1 MAIASKYQSIYT
13 PSANASHLRALLG
26 LFEPTIGGLTLK
38 TKAMLLLASAFG
50 AWALPAHAQT
60 AETDAPTTQEQRRA
74 KEQADDIVVNGTYT
88 VPDRIDT
95 ATGLGLTVRETPQ
108 SVSVVTSQRIL
119 DQNLISVRDV
129 IENGVGVAV
138 NETDDV
144 RNSFF
149 SRGFAIRNTQIDG
162 VPTAWALGG
171 DRGETIADVSI
182 YERVEIVRGATGLL
196 SGAGDP
202 SASINLV
209 RKHADR
215 TDWSGYLNAALG
227 SWDTWRVSAD
237 VGGAVT
243 DDGRLR
249 VRGVARYEE
258 GNSFTDF
265 YNNKKLVLY
274 GTLEADVTDDT
285 LLRLGFSH
293 QRNEPYGAFWGSLP
307 TFYSDGTVVEWDRS
321 KTTAQPW
328 TTWTTQNQN
337 FFATLSHDFGGGWT
351 LTGNYNRLRNTQFTE
366 ILYLFGAVDRE
377 TGLGLGSNPYS
388 AYGESI
394 QDSYDAQLKG
404 RVSLFGRDHEL
415 VLGYLN
421 SVINRQTHTYQALN
435 EIPPIGNF
443 LFPPAGDFLN
453 WNENSYPNPGF
464 ADIGEIAEDERIR
477 QIGYYGAMRLN
488 VADWLKVIGGGR
500 LSTWRQTGVAYGRP
514 SNYGNKDVF
523 IPYVG
528 VLADLTPNHRLYAS
542 YTTIFQ
548 PQNAR
553 DRQFEQLD
561 PIRGKSYEVGLK
573 SAFFN
578 EALQTS
584 VALFRIEQDNLAQL
598 DGPLILAPNGQL
610 FQPNRG
616 AQGVVSEG
624 FEVEVTGSPLP
635 NWNVN
640 VGYSQF
646 KARDEDGVNA
656 NTDQPRRLL
665 KAFTTYTVP
674 NLLGGFTLGGGVN
687 YRSSAYSDGTIPGLT
702 PAVPFRFEQPG
713 FVTVNLMARLAVT
726 DQVSLQANVD
736 NLLDETYF
744 SQVGS
749 FGQYRYGKP
758 RNFTV
763 SANYRF

>member
-1 MAIASKYQSIYT
+1 MAI
-13 PSANASHLRALLG
+13 
-26 LFEPTIGGLTLK
+26 
-38 TKAMLLLASAFG
+38 
-50 AWALPAHAQT
+50 PAAAQT
-60 AETDAPTTQEQRRA
+60 ASVPDEPASEPTSADARDDEA
-74 KEQADDIVVNGTYT
+74 GGGDIVVTGKYT
-88 VPDRIDT
+88 LPDRIDT

-108 SVSVVTSQRIL
+108 SVSIVTAQRIL

-149 SRGFAIRNTQIDG
+149 ARGFEIQNTQIDG

-215 TDWSGYLNAALG
+215 TEWGGYVNAAGG
-227 SWDTWRVSAD
+227 SWETWRVSGD
-237 VGGAVT
+237 VGGALT
-243 DDGRLR
+243 ADGSLR
-249 VRGVARYEE
+249 VRAVGRYEE

-265 YNNKKLVLY
+265 YSNKKLVLY
-274 GTLEADVTDDT
+274 GTLEADVTKDT

-293 QRNEPYGAFWGSLP
+293 QRNTPYGAFWGSLP
-307 TFYSDGTVVEWDRS
+307 TFYSDGTIAEWDRS
-321 KTTAQPW
+321 KSTAQPW
-328 TTWTTQNQN
+328 TTWQTENQN
-337 FFATLSHDFGGGWT
+337 FFATLSHDFGNGWS
-351 LTGNYNRLRNTQFTE
+351 LTGNYNRLRNAQFTE
-366 ILYLFGAVDRE
+366 ILYLFGTVDRT

-388 AYGESI
+388 AFGVSI

-404 RVSLFGRDHEL
+404 KLTVFGRDHEL

-421 SVINRQTHTYQALN
+421 SVINRQTETYAALN
-435 EIPPIGNF
+435 ELPPLGNF

-453 WNENSYPNPGF
+453 WNENSYAFPGF
-464 ADIGEIAEDERIR
+464 AEQGTINEQERIR
-477 QIGYYGAMRLN
+477 QIGYYGALRLN

-500 LSTWRQTGVAYGRP
+500 LATWRQKGVAYGVER
-514 SNYGNKDVF
+514 NYGDKNVF

-528 VLADLTPNHRLYAS
+528 VLADITPNHRLYAS
-542 YTTIFQ
+542 YTTIFL
-548 PQNAR
+548 PQNAQ
-553 DRQFEQLD
+553 DRNFEQLD
-561 PIRGKSYEVGLK
+561 PIEGKAYEVGLK

-584 VALFRIEQDNLAQL
+584 VALFRIEQDNLAQI
-598 DGPLILAPNGQL
+598 DGPPIVRPGTPLP
-610 FQPNRG
+610 FQPYR
-616 AQGVVSEG
+616 AAEGVVSEG
-624 FEVEVTGSPLP
+624 FEVEVTGSPLE

-646 KARDEDGVNA
+646 RARDANDVNA

-674 NLLGGFTLGGGVN
+674 DLLGGLTFGGGVN
-687 YRSSAYSDGTIPGLT
+687 YRSRAYSVQNG
-702 PAVPFRFEQPG
+702 VPFALEQNG
-713 FVTVNLMARLAVT
+713 FVVVNLMARLGVT
-726 DQVSLQANVD
+726 DRISVQANVE
-736 NLLDETYF
+736 NLLDETYY

-749 FGQYRYGKP
+749 FSQYRYGKP
-758 RNFTV
+758 RNFTIG
-763 SANYRF
+763 ANYRF

>member
-1 MAIASKYQSIYT
+1 M
-13 PSANASHLRALLG
+13 
-26 LFEPTIGGLTLK
+26 
-38 TKAMLLLASAFG
+38 ASAAG
-50 AWALPAHAQT
+50 ALALPAMAQT
-60 AETDAPTTQEQRRA
+60 TESEPAQEQA
-74 KEQADDIVVNGTYT
+74 QAPAERDNTRSGSGDDIVVQGTYT
-88 VPDRIDT
+88 IPDRIDT
-95 ATGLGLTVRETPQ
+95 ATGLGLTIRETPQ
-108 SVSVVTSQRIL
+108 SVSIVTSQRIL

-149 SRGFAIRNTQIDG
+149 ARGFEIQNTQIDG

-215 TDWSGYLNAALG
+215 SEWGGYLNAAFG
-227 SWDTWRVSAD
+227 SWDTWRLSAD

-243 DDGRLR
+243 ADGRLR

-307 TFYSDGTVVEWDRS
+307 TFYSDGTIAEWDRS
-321 KTTAQPW
+321 KSTAQPW
-328 TTWTTQNQN
+328 TTWQTVNQN
-337 FFATLSHDFGGGWT
+337 FFATLSHDFGDGWT

-366 ILYLFGAVDRE
+366 ILYLFGNVDRE

-404 RVSLFGRDHEL
+404 RINLLGRDHEL

-421 SVINRQTHTYQALN
+421 SVINRQTETYQALN
-435 EIPPIGNF
+435 EIPPFGSF
-443 LFPPAGDFLN
+443 LFPPAGDFNN
-453 WNENSYPNPGF
+453 WNGSSYPNPGF
-464 ADIGEIAEDERIR
+464 AETPTPGSGEDERIR
-477 QIGYYGAMRLN
+477 QIGYYGALRLN

-500 LSTWRQTGVAYGRP
+500 LATWRQNGIAYGVERH
-514 SNYGNKDVF
+514 YGDKNVF
-523 IPYVG
+523 IPYLGALV
-528 VLADLTPNHRLYAS
+528 DITPNHRLYAS
-542 YTTIFQ
+542 YTTIFL
-548 PQNAR
+548 PQNR
-553 DRQFEQLD
+553 QDRNFEQLD
-561 PIRGKSYEVGLK
+561 PIRGKAYEVGLK

-584 VALFRIEQDNLAQL
+584 VALFRIEQDNLAQS
-598 DGPLILAPNGQL
+598 DGPEINRPGSNQP
-610 FQPNRG
+610 FQPYRP
-616 AQGVVSEG
+616 ADGVVSEG
-624 FEVEVTGSPLP
+624 FEVEITGQPLP

-646 KARDEDGVNA
+646 KARDADGNDA

-674 NLLGGFTLGGGVN
+674 DVLGGLTFGGGAN
-687 YRSSAYSDGTIPGLT
+687 YRSSAYSIGTIPGST
-702 PAVPFRFEQPG
+702 TPFRFEQDG
-713 FVTVNLMARLAVT
+713 FITVNLMTRLAVT
-726 DQVSLQANVD
+726 EQVSLQANVD

-749 FGQYRYGKP
+749 FSQYRYGKP
-758 RNFTV
+758 RNFTI

>member
-1 MAIASKYQSIYT
+1 M
-13 PSANASHLRALLG
+13 
-26 LFEPTIGGLTLK
+26 K
-38 TKAMLLLASAFG
+38 TKSLLLASAF
-50 AWALPAHAQT
+50 ATLAFPAVAQT
-60 AETDAPTTQEQRRA
+60 GAAGAPPAEDTTERTA
-74 KEQADDIVVNGTYT
+74 EEAAGGDVVVTGTYT
-88 VPDRIDT
+88 LPDRIDT

-108 SVSVVTSQRIL
+108 SVSIVTAQRIL

-149 SRGFAIRNTQIDG
+149 ARGFEIQNTQIDG

-215 TDWSGYLNAALG
+215 TEWGGYVNAAYG

-243 DDGRLR
+243 ADGRLR
-249 VRGVARYEE
+249 VRAVGRYEE
-258 GNSFTDF
+258 GDSFTDF
-265 YNNKKLVLY
+265 YSNKKLVLY

-293 QRNEPYGAFWGSLP
+293 QHNEPRGAFWGSLP
-307 TFYSDGTVVEWDRS
+307 TFYTDGTVAEWDRS
-321 KTTAQPW
+321 KSTAQPW
-328 TTWTTQNQN
+328 TTWTTENQN
-337 FFATLSHDFGGGWT
+337 FFATLSHDFGGGWS
-351 LTGNYNRLRNTQFTE
+351 LTGNYNRLRNSQFTE
-366 ILYLFGAVDRE
+366 ILYLFGAVDRT

-388 AYGESI
+388 AFGVSI

-404 RVSLFGRDHEL
+404 KLTLFGRDHDV

-421 SVINRQTHTYQALN
+421 SVINRQTETYAALN
-435 EIPPIGNF
+435 ELEPLGNF
-443 LFPPAGDFLN
+443 LFPPAGDFIN
-453 WNENSYPNPGF
+453 WNENSYAYPGF
-464 ADIGEIAEDERIR
+464 AELGTINEKERIR
-477 QIGYYGAMRLN
+477 QIGYYGALRLN
-488 VADWLKVIGGGR
+488 VSDWLKVIGGGR
-500 LSTWRQTGVAYGRP
+500 VATWRQNGVAYGVER
-514 SNYGNKDVF
+514 NYGDKNVF

-528 VLADLTPNHRLYAS
+528 VLADITPNHRLYAS

-548 PQNAR
+548 PQNAQ
-553 DRQFEQLD
+553 DRNFEQLD
-561 PIRGKSYEVGLK
+561 PIQGKAYEVGLK

-584 VALFRIEQDNLAQL
+584 AALFRIEQDNLAQL
-598 DGPLILAPNGQL
+598 DGPPITRPGTPLP
-610 FQPNRG
+610 FQPYR
-616 AQGVVSEG
+616 AAEGVVSEG
-624 FEVEVTGSPLP
+624 FEVEVTGRLLE

-646 KARDEDGVNA
+646 RARDADDVNA

-674 NLLGGFTLGGGVN
+674 GLLGGFTFGGGVN
-687 YRSSAYSDGTIPGLT
+687 YRSSAYSNGAIPGF
-702 PAVPFRFEQPG
+702 PASSFRFEQPG
-713 FVTVNLMARLAVT
+713 FVTVNLMARLSVNE
-726 DQVSLQANVD
+726 QVSVQANVE
-736 NLLDETYF
+736 NLLDESYF

-749 FGQYRYGKP
+749 FGQYRYGRP
-758 RNFTV
+758 RNFTIG
-763 SANYRF
+763 ANYRF

>member
-1 MAIASKYQSIYT
+1 LRRKAS
-13 PSANASHLRALLG
+13 LLLG
-26 LFEPTIGGLTLK
+26 PALF
-38 TKAMLLLASAFG
+38 ALAI
-50 AWALPAHAQT
+50 PAAAQT
-60 AETDAPTTQEQRRA
+60 ASVPDEPASEPTSADARDDEA
-74 KEQADDIVVNGTYT
+74 GGGDIVVTGKYT
-88 VPDRIDT
+88 LPDRIDT

-108 SVSVVTSQRIL
+108 SVSIVTAQRIL

-149 SRGFAIRNTQIDG
+149 ARGFEIQNTQIDG

-215 TDWSGYLNAALG
+215 TEWGGYVNAAGG
-227 SWDTWRVSAD
+227 SWETWRVSGD
-237 VGGAVT
+237 VGGALT
-243 DDGRLR
+243 ADGSLR
-249 VRGVARYEE
+249 VRAVGRYEE

-265 YNNKKLVLY
+265 YSNKKLVLY
-274 GTLEADVTDDT
+274 GTLEADVTKDT

-293 QRNEPYGAFWGSLP
+293 QRNTPYGAFWGSLP
-307 TFYSDGTVVEWDRS
+307 TFYSDGTIAEWDRS
-321 KTTAQPW
+321 KSTAQPW
-328 TTWTTQNQN
+328 TTWQTENQN
-337 FFATLSHDFGGGWT
+337 FFATLSHDFGNGWS
-351 LTGNYNRLRNTQFTE
+351 LTGNYNRLRNAQFTE
-366 ILYLFGAVDRE
+366 ILYLFGTVDRT

-388 AYGESI
+388 AFGVSI

-404 RVSLFGRDHEL
+404 KLTVFGRDHEL

-421 SVINRQTHTYQALN
+421 SVINRQTETYAALN
-435 EIPPIGNF
+435 ELPPLGNF

-453 WNENSYPNPGF
+453 WNENSYAFPGF
-464 ADIGEIAEDERIR
+464 AEQGTINEQERIR
-477 QIGYYGAMRLN
+477 QIGYYGALRLN

-500 LSTWRQTGVAYGRP
+500 LATWRQKGVAYGVER
-514 SNYGNKDVF
+514 NYGDKNVF

-528 VLADLTPNHRLYAS
+528 VLADITPNHRLYAS
-542 YTTIFQ
+542 YTTIFL
-548 PQNAR
+548 PQNAQ
-553 DRQFEQLD
+553 DRNFEQLD
-561 PIRGKSYEVGLK
+561 PIEGKAYEVGLK

-584 VALFRIEQDNLAQL
+584 VALFRIEQDNLAQI
-598 DGPLILAPNGQL
+598 DGPPIVRPGTPLP
-610 FQPNRG
+610 FQPYR
-616 AQGVVSEG
+616 AAEGVVSEG
-624 FEVEVTGSPLP
+624 FEVEVTGSPLE

-646 KARDEDGVNA
+646 RARDANDVNA

-674 NLLGGFTLGGGVN
+674 DLLGGLTFGGGVN
-687 YRSSAYSDGTIPGLT
+687 YRSRAYSVQNG
-702 PAVPFRFEQPG
+702 VPFALEQNG
-713 FVTVNLMARLAVT
+713 FVVVNLMARLGVT
-726 DQVSLQANVD
+726 DRISVQANVE
-736 NLLDETYF
+736 NLLDETYY

-749 FGQYRYGKP
+749 FSQYRYGKP
-758 RNFTV
+758 RNFTIG
-763 SANYRF
+763 ANYRF

>member
-1 MAIASKYQSIYT
+1 LNVKVS
-13 PSANASHLRALLG
+13 LLLG
-26 LFEPTIGGLTLK
+26 PALIALT
-38 TKAMLLLASAFG
+38 APVA
-50 AWALPAHAQT
+50 AQT
-60 AETDAPTTQEQRRA
+60 AEPANAATDDRTATQDAAAAPVDGEG
-74 KEQADDIVVNGTYT
+74 DIVVRGTYT
-88 VPDRIDT
+88 LPDRIDT

-108 SVSVVTSQRIL
+108 SVSIVTAQRIL
-119 DQNLISVRDV
+119 DQNLTSVRDV

-149 SRGFAIRNTQIDG
+149 ARGFEIQNTQIDG

-215 TDWSGYLNAALG
+215 KDWGGYLEAAGG
-227 SWDTWRVSAD
+227 SWDTWRVSGD
-237 VGGAVT
+237 IGGAVT
-243 DDGRLR
+243 ADGRLR
-249 VRGVARYEE
+249 VRGVGRYEE

-265 YNNKKLVLY
+265 YKNSKLVLY

-293 QRNEPYGAFWGSLP
+293 QRNVPRGAFWGSLP
-307 TFYSDGTVVEWDRS
+307 TFYSDGTVAEWDRS
-321 KTTAQPW
+321 KSTAQPW
-328 TTWTTQNQN
+328 TTWTTVNQN
-337 FFATLSHDFGGGWT
+337 FFATLSHDFGGGWN
-351 LTGNYNRLRNTQFTE
+351 LTGNYNRLRNTQFTQ
-366 ILYLFGAVDRE
+366 ILYLFGNVDRT

-404 RVSLFGRDHEL
+404 KLTVFGRDHDL

-421 SVINRQTHTYQALN
+421 SVINRQTETYAALN
-435 EIPPIGNF
+435 ELPPFGNF

-453 WNENSYPNPGF
+453 WNENSYAFPGF
-464 ADIGEIAEDERIR
+464 AETGTINEQERIR
-477 QIGYYGAMRLN
+477 QVGYYGALRLN
-488 VADWLKVIGGGR
+488 LTDWLKVIGGGR
-500 LSTWRQTGVAYGRP
+500 IATWEQNGVAYGTVRD
-514 SNYGNKDVF
+514 YGDEDVF
-523 IPYVG
+523 IPYLGALVD
-528 VLADLTPNHRLYAS
+528 VTPNHRLYAS
-542 YTTIFQ
+542 YTTIFL
-548 PQNAR
+548 PQNAQ
-553 DRQFEQLD
+553 DRNFVQLD
-561 PIRGKSYEVGLK
+561 PVEGKAYEVGLK

-584 VALFRIEQDNLAQL
+584 VALFRIEQDNLAQI
-598 DGPLILAPNGQL
+598 DGPPINRPGTGLP
-610 FQPNRG
+610 FQPYR
-616 AQGVVSEG
+616 AADGVVSEG

-646 KARDEDGVNA
+646 KARDAMDADA

-665 KAFTTYTVP
+665 KAFTTYTIPEV
-674 NLLGGFTLGGGVN
+674 LGGLTFGGGAN
-687 YRSSAYSDGTIPGLT
+687 YRSSAYSNGTIPGIT

-713 FVTVNLMARLAVT
+713 FVVVNLMARLGVT
-726 DQVSLQANVD
+726 EKLSVQANVE
-736 NLLDETYF
+736 NVLDEEYF

-749 FGQYRYGKP
+749 FSQYRYGQP
-758 RNFTV
+758 RNFTIG
-763 SANYRF
+763 AMYRF

>member
-1 MAIASKYQSIYT
+1 MRSKF
-13 PSANASHLRALLG
+13 ALLLG
-26 LFEPTIGGLTLK
+26 GAFTIV
-38 TKAMLLLASAFG
+38 AVPASAQS
-50 AWALPAHAQT
+50 ATEDAT
-60 AETDAPTTQEQRRA
+60 ASQQSSADAAPEGD
-74 KEQADDIVVNGTYT
+74 EDVIVTGTYT
-88 VPDRIDT
+88 LPNRIDT

-108 SVSVVTSQRIL
+108 SVSIVTAQRII
-119 DQNLISVRDV
+119 DQNLVSVRDV

-149 SRGFAIRNTQIDG
+149 ARGFEIQNTQIDG

-215 TDWSGYLNAALG
+215 ADWGGYVNAAVG

-237 VGGAVT
+237 LGGAVT
-243 DDGRLR
+243 SDGRLR
-249 VRGVARYEE
+249 VRGVGRYEE

-265 YNNKKLVLY
+265 YSNKKLVLY
-274 GTLEADVTDDT
+274 GTLEADVTSNT

-293 QRNEPYGAFWGSLP
+293 QRNEPHGAFWGSLP
-307 TFYSDGTVVEWDRS
+307 TFYSDGTIAEWDRS
-321 KTTAQPW
+321 KSTAQPW
-328 TTWTTQNQN
+328 TTWTTVNQN
-337 FFATLSHDFGGGWT
+337 FFATLSHDFGGGWS
-351 LTGNYNRLRNTQFTE
+351 LTGNYNRLRNTQFTQ
-366 ILYLFGAVDRE
+366 ILYLFGNVDKT

-404 RVSLFGRDHEL
+404 KLTLFGRDHEL

-421 SVINRQTHTYQALN
+421 SVINRHTDSYCPLN
-435 EIPPIGNF
+435 ADPVCSFN
-443 LFPPAGDFLN
+443 FPPAGDFIN
-453 WNENSYPNPGF
+453 WNANSYPNPGF
-464 ADIGEIAEDERIR
+464 LEQGETVEEERIR
-477 QIGYYGAMRLN
+477 QIGYYGAVRANLT
-488 VADWLKVIGGGR
+488 DWLKVIGGGR
-500 LSTWRQTGVAYGRP
+500 LATWRQKGEAYEVARDYGD
-514 SNYGNKDVF
+514 KDVF

-528 VLADLTPNHRLYAS
+528 ALVDLTPNHRLYAS
-542 YTTIFQ
+542 YTTIFL
-548 PQNAR
+548 PQNAQDR
-553 DRQFEQLD
+553 DFVQLD
-561 PIRGKSYEVGLK
+561 PIQGKAYEAGLK

-584 VALFRIEQDNLAQL
+584 VAVFRIEQDNLAQI
-598 DGPLILAPNGQL
+598 DGAPITRPGAGVP
-610 FQPNRG
+610 FQPYR
-616 AQGVVSEG
+616 AAEGVVSEG
-624 FEVEVTGSPLP
+624 FEVEVTGRPLE

-640 VGYSQF
+640 IGYSQF
-646 KARDEDGVNA
+646 RARDAEGAQA

-665 KAFTTYTVP
+665 KAFTTYTIPQV
-674 NLLGGFTLGGGVN
+674 LGGFTFGGGAN
-687 YRSSAYSDGTIPGLT
+687 YRSSAYSNGTIPGTT
-702 PAVPFRFEQPG
+702 PAVPFKFEQDG
-713 FVTVNLMARLAVT
+713 FLVVNLMARLAVT
-726 DQVSLQANVD
+726 DRVSVQANVE

-749 FGQYRYGKP
+749 FSQYRYGQP
-758 RNFTV
+758 RNFTIA
-763 SANYRF
+763 ANYRF